1 MKKHLRTILAFLF
14 GALVALSVC
23 ALKDVFAMNEP
34 ARILRTLCD
43 AFFLPA
49 ILLLGGGL
57 MVMVSNNGIFDTLSY
72 ASRTVFNLLIPGPGR
87 GRNPESFV
95 DYRHRKHQK
104 QSSYGF
110 LLVAGGVYLLLAIVC
125 LIIFENISK

>member
-1 MKKHLRTILAFLF
+1 MKKYLRTILAFLF

-23 ALKDVFAMNEP
+23 ALKNVFVMNEP

-104 QSSYGF
+104 QGSYGF
-110 LLVAGGVYLLLAIVC
+110 LLVAGGVYLLLASIC
-125 LIIFENISK
+125 LALFNSLTK

>member
-1 MKKHLRTILAFLF
+1 MKKHLPTIVAFLF
-14 GALVALSVC
+14 GALAALFVC
-23 ALKDVFAMNEP
+23 MIKDVFAMHEP

-49 ILLLGGGL
+49 VLLLGAGL

-87 GRNPESFV
+87 GRNPESFA
-95 DYRHRKHQK
+95 DYRRRKHEK
-104 QSSYGF
+104 QGSYGF
-110 LLVAGGVYLLLAIVC
+110 LLTVGGIYLLLATIC
-125 LIIFENISK
+125 LLLFEQLVK

>member
-1 MKKHLRTILAFLF
+1 MKKGLRTILAFLF
-14 GALVALSVC
+14 GALITLGVC
-23 ALKDVFAMNEP
+23 AIKEVFFMNEP
-34 ARILRTLCD
+34 ARILRSLCD
-43 AFFLPA
+43 AFFLSA

-104 QSSYGF
+104 QGSYGF
-110 LLVAGGVYLLLAIVC
+110 LLVAGGIHLLLATAC
-125 LIIFENISK
+125 LIVFNFLSK

>member
-1 MKKHLRTILAFLF
+1 MKKYLRTILAFLF

-23 ALKDVFAMNEP
+23 ALKNVFAMNEP

-104 QSSYGF
+104 QGSYGF
-110 LLVAGGVYLLLAIVC
+110 LLVAGGVYLLLASIC
-125 LIIFENISK
+125 LALFNSLTK